1 MVGYAQD
8 HEGYLLL
15 AEDWLVGG
23 GDEPGINVW
32 GPLQGEYLMEQTL
45 KMASSVLMNA
55 IREPADPAG
64 KWSPMEY
71 PFTPLLDEQPDVTP
85 LAGTPL

>member
-32 GPLQGEYLMEQTL
+32 GPLQGST
-45 KMASSVLMNA
+45 
-55 IREPADPAG
+55 
-64 KWSPMEY
+64 
-71 PFTPLLDEQPDVTP
+71 
-85 LAGTPL
+85 